1 MLVAPVAY
9 GKDLEQTGMSLV
21 CELQLILIGTVTHTC
36 TMLPIECDWP

>member
-21 CELQLILIGTVTHTC
+21 CELHATDPYWNGDSYMHNVTY
-36 TMLPIECDWP
+36 